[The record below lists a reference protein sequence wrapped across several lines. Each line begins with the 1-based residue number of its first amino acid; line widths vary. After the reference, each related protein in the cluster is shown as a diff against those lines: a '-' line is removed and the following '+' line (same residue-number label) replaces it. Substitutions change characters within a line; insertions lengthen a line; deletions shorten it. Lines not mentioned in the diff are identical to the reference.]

1 MDMIIINQN
10 YHWTIGNYW
19 MSKWLHFQGKR
30 VDRPNHCISM
40 KYRMHRIA
48 AATFIL
54 SYPPFKCRPQMYFSD
69 EAIKCIS
76 PLHFQTVLV
85 NVIFKVHLSTAF
97 FFSYLWFKCATPR
110 QPRLC
115 TRCHDLNVATACIA
129 LEAIITNAVFLY
141 FWTAFLCCI
150 GIAAMI

>member
-1 MDMIIINQN
+1 
-10 YHWTIGNYW
+10 
-19 MSKWLHFQGKR
+19 
-30 VDRPNHCISM
+30 M

-85 NVIFKVHLSTAF
+85 NVIFQYICQLH
-97 FFSYLWFKCATPR
+97 FSFHIC
-110 QPRLC
+110 
-115 TRCHDLNVATACIA
+115 DLNVLRPANLDCARD
-129 LEAIITNAVFLY
+129 
-141 FWTAFLCCI
+141 
-150 GIAAMI
+150 AMI